1 MVACSDVRL
10 AKEGVIG
17 LRPRYLRGLDSGA
30 IRAAASAANV
40 AMGTL
45 LLTRVRPLQYP
56 WKRRWHWVQMIG
68 WDPTRVVPVH
78 PDQTGPGFI
87 STSPALRRSS
97 RRCRAGGQLRSSKRG
112 GCAPP
117 IAQAGCAEPD
127 SRICVRRLHLLA
139 GHHVKVPDRCL
150 ATLTVVAKLNSLVKC
165 SSVS

>member
-1 MVACSDVRL
+1 MVAYCDVRL

-17 LRPRYLRGLDSGA
+17 LRPRNLRELDFGA
-30 IRAAASAANV
+30 IRAAASIANV
-40 AMGTL
+40 ALGTL
-45 LLTRVRPLQYP
+45 FVESQYS

-68 WDPTRVVPVH
+68 WDPTRMVPE
-78 PDQTGPGFI
+78 QTGPGFT

-97 RRCRAGGQLRSSKRG
+97 WRCWAGWAAPVVKKE

-117 IAQAGCAEPD
+117 IAQAGCVGPD

-150 ATLTVVAKLNSLVKC
+150 RAALSHV
-165 SSVS
+165 